1 MKVIAAFFS
10 AFIFIALIVLLITS
24 LADIPEEALRL
35 RLIPK
40 LSDPLLILLSSVVGL
55 FFLGTLAGAAGFL
68 VSRRKSGAA
77 RKQTRKDLGFFH
89 VIAFIVVSAAL
100 ILFILALII
109 SLIDYPEEDE
119 LKGQGRQ
126 PEEGEGEETDEARED
141 EQQGETWENGS
152 RGPRGVPD
160 LERRNRIIRLLV
172 ISAGAVLFIIILLFS
187 VRLFRSPLP
196 SNASEEKEA
205 GKLRREL
212 ARAARISLDDIRN
225 NSNYRVA
232 VIACYARMEEVL
244 NRHGFKRLL
253 QQTPLEYMKETLRR
267 AGSSGNTAL
276 PKETLLNLTRLFE
289 IAKFSTHEVDRDD
302 RDEAIAR
309 LTGLIDILSA
319 GFKA

>member
-89 VIAFIVVSAAL
+89 VIVFIVVSTTL

-119 LKGQGRQ
+119 LKGQ
-126 PEEGEGEETDEARED
+126 GEGEETDEARED

-160 LERRNRIIRLLV
+160 LERRNRIVRFLV

-187 VRLFRSPLP
+187 VRLFRSPIP
-196 SNASEEKEA
+196 EASEERKAE
-205 GKLRREL
+205 KLRREL
-212 ARAARISLDDIRN
+212 AKAARISLDDIRN
-225 NSNYRVA
+225 NSDFRAA
-232 VIACYARMEEVL
+232 VIACYADGGGSEQAR
-244 NRHGFKRLL
+244 F
-253 QQTPLEYMKETLRR
+253 QTP
-267 AGSSGNTAL
+267 APADTA
-276 PKETLLNLTRLFE
+276 
-289 IAKFSTHEVDRDD
+289 
-302 RDEAIAR
+302 
-309 LTGLIDILSA
+309 
-319 GFKA
+319 

>member
-1 MKVIAAFFS
+1 MKITAVFFS
-10 AFIFIALIVLLITS
+10 TFIFIALIVLLITS

-35 RLIPK
+35 KLIPR

-55 FFLGTLAGAAGFL
+55 ILLGAMTGAAGFL
-68 VSRRKSGAA
+68 VSRRKSGTA
-77 RKQTRKDLGFFH
+77 RKQTGKDLGFFY
-89 VIAFIVVSAAL
+89 VIAFIIVSTAL

-109 SLIDYPEEDE
+109 SLIDYPDEDE
-119 LKGQGRQ
+119 LKGQGLQ
-126 PEEGEGEETDEARED
+126 PEEGEETDEARED
-141 EQQGETWENGS
+141 EKPGEIWEDGN
-152 RGPRGVPD
+152 RGPRGVPN
-160 LERRNRIIRLLV
+160 LERRNRIIRLLL

-196 SNASEEKEA
+196 ANASEEREA
-205 GKLRREL
+205 EKLRREL
-212 ARAARISLDDIRN
+212 ARAARVSLDDIRN

-244 NRHGFKRLL
+244 SRNGFKRLP
-253 QQTPLEYMKETLRR
+253 QQTPLEYMKETLRS

-276 PKETLLNLTRLFE
+276 PKEILLNLTRLFE

-302 RDEAIAR
+302 KDEAIAR